1 MSRVCC
7 LSMLIDKSDYEKK
20 VTKDEVVN
28 VIGLKGSG
36 KTTLSNKYINDNDYI
51 VINCDKLLEIGEFK
65 EDNNDGILKEIK
77 RLLISKFGN
86 IKDGRD
92 FIDSYNEIINYAFL
106 NGKKLFIEGDALQ
119 DIEDI
124 SLLKGLVIVKRTAVF
139 KSFIRAVKR
148 DYHNE
153 YFMKMEIDKYGK
165 FGKIVRLYNVIKRRK
180 KIFKESIEINNII
193 KMLEELK

>member
-77 RLLISKFGN
+77 RLLISKFGS
-86 IKDGRD
+86 IKEGRD
-92 FIDSYNEIINYAFL
+92 FIDCYNEIINYAFL
-106 NGKKLFIEGDALQ
+106 NGKKLFIEGNALQ

-148 DYHNE
+148 DYYNE

-180 KIFKESIEINNII
+180 KIFKEAGEINNII